1 MTKQNKKAKKY
12 GWKNLS
18 QCDGVIRIFFKRLE
32 EMERKIILM
41 AMILWEVKASGI
53 IFPIVVVVL
62 GWTSCLLPFGFQ
74 GELKTFFLT
83 ERNGPHPRLFVS
95 YRDVGRR
102 SHNSSRLCQ

>member
-1 MTKQNKKAKKY
+1 LTKQNKKKAKKY

-32 EMERKIILM
+32 EMERKKIILM
-41 AMILWEVKASGI
+41 AMILWQVKASGI

-74 GELKTFFLT
+74 GELKTLFF
-83 ERNGPHPRLFVS
+83 N
-95 YRDVGRR
+95 
-102 SHNSSRLCQ
+102 